1 MKIKLASAV
10 LAVSVLFSSWL
21 YWGSDLKVE
30 QLLTANEWQSTM
42 VTVITDSLPDD
53 TVGPLRRVNVESN
66 VKYLPNGDYIRVANI
81 KLFAQGS
88 TAESTINISEKGRW
102 EVSDNY
108 LLVSPSEFK
117 DISSSQS
124 KDFSEAQLRLITQI
138 FKLDAEQSRRI
149 DVVNEKTL
157 LLTSLNH
164 GSSVL
169 FKTNFDWMI
178 RGRRPLCFAYGLA
191 RYHYSLFRFTN
202 RQHAG
207 FTFRWRSRLA
217 SIPFTHLSRL
227 TVLRC
232 ARHT

>member
-1 MKIKLASAV
+1 MKIKLAIAV
-10 LAVSVLFSSWL
+10 LAVSALFSSWL

-30 QLLTANEWQSTM
+30 QVLTSNEWQSTM
-42 VTVITDSLPDD
+42 VTVITDNLPDD

-88 TAESTINISEKGRW
+88 SAESTINISERGRW

-108 LLVSPSEFK
+108 LLVPPSEFK

-124 KDFSEAQLRLITQI
+124 KDFTDEQLSLITQI
-138 FKLDAEQSRRI
+138 FRLDAEQSRRI

-164 GSSVL
+164 GSTVL
-169 FKTNFDWMI
+169 FRN
-178 RGRRPLCFAYGLA
+178 
-191 RYHYSLFRFTN
+191 
-202 RQHAG
+202 
-207 FTFRWRSRLA
+207 
-217 SIPFTHLSRL
+217 
-227 TVLRC
+227 
-232 ARHT
+232 

>member
-1 MKIKLASAV
+1 MKIKVASAF
-10 LAVSVLFSSWL
+10 LAVSILFSGWL

-30 QLLTANEWQSTM
+30 QVLTSNEWQSTM
-42 VTVITDSLPDD
+42 VTVITDNLPDD

-164 GSSVL
+164 GSTVL
-169 FKTNFDWMI
+169 FRN
-178 RGRRPLCFAYGLA
+178 
-191 RYHYSLFRFTN
+191 
-202 RQHAG
+202 
-207 FTFRWRSRLA
+207 
-217 SIPFTHLSRL
+217 
-227 TVLRC
+227 
-232 ARHT
+232 

>member
-1 MKIKLASAV
+1 MKIKVASAV
-10 LAVSVLFSSWL
+10 LAVSILFSGWL

-30 QLLTANEWQSTM
+30 QVLTSNEWQSTM
-42 VTVITDSLPDD
+42 VTVITDNLPDD

-81 KLFAQGS
+81 KLY
-88 TAESTINISEKGRW
+88 ISEKGRW

-164 GSSVL
+164 GSTVL
-169 FKTNFDWMI
+169 FRN
-178 RGRRPLCFAYGLA
+178 
-191 RYHYSLFRFTN
+191 
-202 RQHAG
+202 
-207 FTFRWRSRLA
+207 
-217 SIPFTHLSRL
+217 
-227 TVLRC
+227 
-232 ARHT
+232 

>member
-1 MKIKLASAV
+1 MKIKLAIAV
-10 LAVSVLFSSWL
+10 LAVSALFTSWL

-30 QLLTANEWQSTM
+30 QVLTSNEWQSTM
-42 VTVITDSLPDD
+42 VTVITDNLPDD

-88 TAESTINISEKGRW
+88 SAESTINISERGRW

-108 LLVSPSEFK
+108 LLVTPSEFK

-124 KDFSEAQLRLITQI
+124 KDFTDEQLSLITQI
-138 FKLDAEQSRRI
+138 FRLDAEQSRRI

-164 GSSVL
+164 GSTVL
-169 FKTNFDWMI
+169 FRN
-178 RGRRPLCFAYGLA
+178 
-191 RYHYSLFRFTN
+191 
-202 RQHAG
+202 
-207 FTFRWRSRLA
+207 
-217 SIPFTHLSRL
+217 
-227 TVLRC
+227 
-232 ARHT
+232 

>member
-1 MKIKLASAV
+1 MKIKLAIAV
-10 LAVSVLFSSWL
+10 LAVSALFSSWL

-30 QLLTANEWQSTM
+30 QVLTSNEWQSTM
-42 VTVITDSLPDD
+42 VTVITDNLPDN

-81 KLFAQGS
+81 KLFAHGS
-88 TAESTINISEKGRW
+88 SAESSINISERGRW

-124 KDFSEAQLRLITQI
+124 KDFTEEQLRLITQI
-138 FKLDAEQSRRI
+138 FRLDAEQSRRI

-164 GSSVL
+164 GSTVL
-169 FKTNFDWMI
+169 FRN
-178 RGRRPLCFAYGLA
+178 
-191 RYHYSLFRFTN
+191 
-202 RQHAG
+202 
-207 FTFRWRSRLA
+207 
-217 SIPFTHLSRL
+217 
-227 TVLRC
+227 
-232 ARHT
+232 

>member
-1 MKIKLASAV
+1 MKIKLAIAV
-10 LAVSVLFSSWL
+10 LAVSALFSSWL

-30 QLLTANEWQSTM
+30 QVLTSNEWQSTM
-42 VTVITDSLPDD
+42 VTVITDNLPDD

-88 TAESTINISEKGRW
+88 SAESTINISERGRW

-108 LLVSPSEFK
+108 LLVTPSEFK

-124 KDFSEAQLRLITQI
+124 KDFTDEQLRLITQI
-138 FKLDAEQSRRI
+138 FRLDAEQSRRI

-164 GSSVL
+164 GSTVL
-169 FKTNFDWMI
+169 FRN
-178 RGRRPLCFAYGLA
+178 
-191 RYHYSLFRFTN
+191 
-202 RQHAG
+202 
-207 FTFRWRSRLA
+207 
-217 SIPFTHLSRL
+217 
-227 TVLRC
+227 
-232 ARHT
+232 

>member
-88 TAESTINISEKGRW
+88 TAESTINISEKGHW

-169 FKTNFDWMI
+169 FKN
-178 RGRRPLCFAYGLA
+178 
-191 RYHYSLFRFTN
+191 
-202 RQHAG
+202 
-207 FTFRWRSRLA
+207 
-217 SIPFTHLSRL
+217 
-227 TVLRC
+227 
-232 ARHT
+232 

>member
-1 MKIKLASAV
+1 MKIKVASAV
-10 LAVSVLFSSWL
+10 LAVSILFSGWL

-30 QLLTANEWQSTM
+30 QVLTSNEWQSTM
-42 VTVITDSLPDD
+42 VTVITDNLPDD

-66 VKYLPNGDYIRVANI
+66 VKYLPNGDYIRVSNI

-124 KDFSEAQLRLITQI
+124 KHFSEAQLRLITQI

-164 GSSVL
+164 GSTVL
-169 FKTNFDWMI
+169 FRN
-178 RGRRPLCFAYGLA
+178 
-191 RYHYSLFRFTN
+191 
-202 RQHAG
+202 
-207 FTFRWRSRLA
+207 
-217 SIPFTHLSRL
+217 
-227 TVLRC
+227 
-232 ARHT
+232 

>member
-157 LLTSLNH
+157 LLTSLN
-164 GSSVL
+164 
-169 FKTNFDWMI
+169 
-178 RGRRPLCFAYGLA
+178 
-191 RYHYSLFRFTN
+191 
-202 RQHAG
+202 
-207 FTFRWRSRLA
+207 
-217 SIPFTHLSRL
+217 
-227 TVLRC
+227 TVLRYC
-232 ARHT
+232 FKN

>member
-1 MKIKLASAV
+1 MKIKVASAV
-10 LAVSVLFSSWL
+10 LAVSILFSGWL

-30 QLLTANEWQSTM
+30 QVLTSNEWQSTM
-42 VTVITDSLPDD
+42 VTVITDNLPDD

-117 DISSSQS
+117 YISSSQS

-164 GSSVL
+164 GSTVL
-169 FKTNFDWMI
+169 FRN
-178 RGRRPLCFAYGLA
+178 
-191 RYHYSLFRFTN
+191 
-202 RQHAG
+202 
-207 FTFRWRSRLA
+207 
-217 SIPFTHLSRL
+217 
-227 TVLRC
+227 
-232 ARHT
+232 

>member
-1 MKIKLASAV
+1 MKIKFASAV
-10 LAVSVLFSSWL
+10 LAVSILFSGWL

-30 QLLTANEWQSTM
+30 QVLTANEWQSAM
-42 VTVITDSLPDD
+42 VTLIADKMPND

-66 VKYLPNGDYIRVANI
+66 VKYLPNGEYIRVANI

-108 LLVSPSEFK
+108 LLVTPSEFK

-124 KDFSEAQLRLITQI
+124 RDFSEEQLRLITQI
-138 FKLDAEQSRRI
+138 FRLDAEQSRRI

-164 GSSVL
+164 GSTVL
-169 FKTNFDWMI
+169 FRN
-178 RGRRPLCFAYGLA
+178 
-191 RYHYSLFRFTN
+191 
-202 RQHAG
+202 
-207 FTFRWRSRLA
+207 
-217 SIPFTHLSRL
+217 
-227 TVLRC
+227 
-232 ARHT
+232 

>member
-1 MKIKLASAV
+1 MKIKFASAV
-10 LAVSVLFSSWL
+10 LAVSILFSSWL

-30 QLLTANEWQSTM
+30 QVLTANEWQSAM
-42 VTVITDSLPDD
+42 VTLIADKMPND

-66 VKYLPNGDYIRVANI
+66 VKYLPNGEYIRVANI

-108 LLVSPSEFK
+108 LLVTPSEFK

-124 KDFSEAQLRLITQI
+124 RDFSEEQLRLITQI
-138 FKLDAEQSRRI
+138 FRLDAEQSRRI

-164 GSSVL
+164 GSTVL
-169 FKTNFDWMI
+169 FRN
-178 RGRRPLCFAYGLA
+178 
-191 RYHYSLFRFTN
+191 
-202 RQHAG
+202 
-207 FTFRWRSRLA
+207 
-217 SIPFTHLSRL
+217 
-227 TVLRC
+227 
-232 ARHT
+232 